1 MALCNNIFG
10 GLVHIPNTATLI
22 PNNLIYFVLSHHNQ
36 DIQNIREQRYDNT
49 TNMRGEC
56 NGLQALVSNVC
67 LYDYCIHFL
76 IHTSF
81 AIDISGGIKKSYY
94 RPPFFY

>member
-22 PNNLIYFVLSHHNQ
+22 LNNLIYFVLSHHNQ

-49 TNMRGEC
+49 TNMRGER
-56 NGLQALVSNVC
+56 NGLQALV
-67 LYDYCIHFL
+67 
-76 IHTSF
+76 
-81 AIDISGGIKKSYY
+81 
-94 RPPFFY
+94 

>member
-22 PNNLIYFVLSHHNQ
+22 LNNLIYFVLSHNNQ
-36 DIQNIREQRYDNT
+36 DIQNIQDQRYDDT

-56 NGLQALVSNVC
+56 NGLQLCKLWFQMFV
-67 LYDYCIHFL
+67 YTIT
-76 IHTSF
+76 TSIF
-81 AIDISGGIKKSYY
+81 
-94 RPPFFY
+94 